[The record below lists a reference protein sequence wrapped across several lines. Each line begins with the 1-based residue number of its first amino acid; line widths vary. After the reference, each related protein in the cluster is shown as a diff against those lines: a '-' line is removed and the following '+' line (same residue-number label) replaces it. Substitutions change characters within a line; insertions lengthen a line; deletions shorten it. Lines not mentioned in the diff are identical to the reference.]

1 MAGSGNVIGST
12 FEDLRDVIALID
24 DKTRIGV
31 CLDTCHAF
39 AAGYDLRSP
48 EAFEGVMEEFD
59 KIVGT
64 KYLSALHVND
74 SKAPFGSHRD
84 LHQNIGL
91 GFLGLKAFHNIMNE
105 PRFEGLP
112 MVLETPIDKKDD
124 EDKTIE
130 DKGIWAREI
139 KMLES
144 LIGMDPD
151 SEKFL
156 TMEKE
161 LADRGAEERKKCM
174 EAFERKQEKDRLT
187 KEKGNAKAK
196 GKEKKRENKEKGGG
210 EAEVTEDSSSELSEI

>member
-48 EAFEGVMEEFD
+48 KAFEGVMGEFD

-124 EDKTIE
+124 EGKTIE

-151 SEKFL
+151 SEEFL
-156 TMEKE
+156 TMEKK
-161 LADRGAEERKKCM
+161 LAERGEEERKKYK
-174 EAFERKQEKDRLT
+174 EAFEKKQEKDRLT

-196 GKEKKRENKEKGGG
+196 GKEKKKKNKEKGGG
-210 EAEVTEDSSSELSEI
+210 EAEITEDSSSELSDI